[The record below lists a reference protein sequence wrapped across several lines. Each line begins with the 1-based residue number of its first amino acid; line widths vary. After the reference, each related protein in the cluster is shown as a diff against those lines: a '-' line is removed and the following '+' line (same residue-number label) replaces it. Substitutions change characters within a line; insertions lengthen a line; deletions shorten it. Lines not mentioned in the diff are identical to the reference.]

1 MCPITME
8 LADFNIYSTVLRA
21 HLAHTKGQLLAQR
34 FAKGY
39 WIELYAVQ
47 NFFAE
52 IWLLEN
58 KQGQVIEV
66 NGFKNT
72 CFLEPY
78 LQGIS
83 LEIEN
88 K

>member
-1 MCPITME
+1 ME

-58 KQGQVIEV
+58 NQGQVIEV

-72 CFLEPY
+72 SFLEPY

-83 LEIEN
+83 LEIGN

>member
-1 MCPITME
+1 ME

-21 HLAHTKGQLLAQR
+21 HLAQTKGQLLAQR
-34 FAKGY
+34 YVSGY
-39 WIELYAVQ
+39 LIELYAIQ

-52 IWLLEN
+52 IWLLGN
-58 KQGQVIEV
+58 SQGQVIEV

-78 LQGIS
+78 LQAIR
-83 LEIEN
+83 LEIEYE
-88 K
+88 

>member
-1 MCPITME
+1 ME

-21 HLAHTKGQLLAQR
+21 HLAQTKGQLLAQR

-52 IWLLEN
+52 IWLLGNN
-58 KQGQVIEV
+58 KGQVIEV

-72 CFLEPY
+72 CFLDPY
-78 LQGIS
+78 LHGIR
-83 LEIEN
+83 LEIEYE
-88 K
+88 